1 MESIT
6 INIIKTR
13 ENKREMSLPG
23 FKKLLTD
30 WASPPDLQ
38 VSQLTKFIYLFLQ
51 HQLAVKN
58 YTKFTSELENGM
70 SHWPTRSEE
79 GR

>member
-30 WASPPDLQ
+30 
-38 VSQLTKFIYLFLQ
+38 
-51 HQLAVKN
+51 
-58 YTKFTSELENGM
+58 
-70 SHWPTRSEE
+70 
-79 GR
+79 